1 METKQ
6 ESSFD
11 ILKKYGSKWAVL
23 TAMQIDFEKHGIK
36 LPGHIDSTLKTSRI
50 EITSG
55 CYSTCEIDC
64 TLNTVEGQ
72 MISSGSSLGE
82 TYLDPWVDLLAQ
94 SMKGEL
100 TYEKIIQIPAL
111 EPVKSSCGFLKCA
124 C

>member
-1 METKQ
+1 MFSK
-6 ESSFD
+6 SMV
-11 ILKKYGSKWAVL
+11 SKWAVL
-23 TAMQIDFEKHGIK
+23 VAMRIDFEKKGINVPVDVDSK
-36 LPGHIDSTLKTSRI
+36 LQTVRI

-64 TLNTVEGQ
+64 TLSTIEGE

-82 TYLDPWVDLLAQ
+82 GFLDPWLDLLAQ

-100 TYEKIIQIPAL
+100 SYEKIIEIPAL
-111 EPVKSSCGFLKCA
+111 EPVKSSCGFLKCS